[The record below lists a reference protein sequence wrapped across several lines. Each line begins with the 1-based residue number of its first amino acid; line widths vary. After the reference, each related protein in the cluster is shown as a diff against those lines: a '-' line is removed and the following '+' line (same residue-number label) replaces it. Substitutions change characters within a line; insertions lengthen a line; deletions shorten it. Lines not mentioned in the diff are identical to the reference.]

1 LDAALSGEFQFDG
14 TFAHSNVYTDVP
26 NPCLNLDGLGSVGLP
41 LSERD
46 ARAILEVAVAGTGVE
61 QGLCSFPGDKVHFD
75 NPQWNYWIMH
85 TAVPSINLAA
95 PVPPTVGQCQLR
107 SLTLRGAHAEYVL
120 LMQEDSR
127 QYGLLSVVLPS
138 RHTGGQIR
146 IVQQGTT
153 KTFNTAGNSAASTTV
168 VGAYTGVTHSLD
180 SLQSG
185 YVVCLSYEL
194 NYLGESHSI
203 PRLPQLIGA
212 TTQLY
217 HVFRSWRQKL
227 DGVEEPSDDSDL
239 EADDDDDVPQL
250 IPCLF
255 EHTYNDV
262 SHFKATTLQGADR
275 LMLKHI
281 APLAKVYGF
290 NLHLSQVTYS
300 ESGGATLDVSDYGYR
315 DAWV

>member
-1 LDAALSGEFQFDG
+1 
-14 TFAHSNVYTDVP
+14 
-26 NPCLNLDGLGSVGLP
+26 
-41 LSERD
+41 
-46 ARAILEVAVAGTGVE
+46 
-61 QGLCSFPGDKVHFD
+61 
-75 NPQWNYWIMH
+75 
-85 TAVPSINLAA
+85 
-95 PVPPTVGQCQLR
+95 
-107 SLTLRGAHAEYVL
+107 
-120 LMQEDSR
+120 MQEDSR

-146 IVQQGTT
+146 IVHQGTT

-315 DAWV
+315 DRFGYDYYDEDSDEYDDVDPDDAEMDEVDEKTVSFSTVFALDGMPMQMSGKAVDSLKGFINGGLTDGDSESSLERHDREVLSTRLCN